1 MIAVLF
7 GRPGSGKGTQAAH
20 VSERFG
26 LLHVGTGDM
35 LRREVTQGTEL
46 GREVQPI
53 MEHGGLVS
61 DDLMLKVIVSRLEAD
76 DAAQGVLLD
85 GFPRTVEQARA
96 LDEVLEQ
103 RHMPV
108 DIVLHLLVPEDK
120 VFARLKRR
128 AEIDGRKDDSLATVT
143 SRLAVYDAET
153 FPVLDYY
160 AKRGTRVEHLDGD
173 GTIEEVSER
182 IDVVLSEPPAP
193 VA

>member
-35 LRREVTQGTEL
+35 LRREVSEGSEL
-46 GREVQPI
+46 GREVRPI

-61 DDLMLKVIVSRLEAD
+61 DELMLRVIVSRLEAD

-85 GFPRTVEQARA
+85 GFPRTVKQARS
-96 LDEVLEQ
+96 LDQVLEE
-103 RHMPV
+103 RSMSI
-108 DIVLHLLVPEDK
+108 DIVLHLLVPEEK

-143 SRLAVYDAET
+143 QRLVVYDAET
-153 FPVLDYY
+153 FPVLEYY
-160 AKRGTRVEHLDGD
+160 ASRGTRVENLDGD

-193 VA
+193 VS